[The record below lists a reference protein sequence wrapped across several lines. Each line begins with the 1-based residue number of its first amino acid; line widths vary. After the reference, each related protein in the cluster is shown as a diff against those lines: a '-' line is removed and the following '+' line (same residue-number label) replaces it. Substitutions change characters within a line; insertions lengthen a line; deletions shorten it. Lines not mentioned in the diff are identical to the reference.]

1 METINYSSIM
11 LSRKERH
18 ILRQIMK
25 RKKVPYSFCT
35 DEQRNAFL
43 KYNLISVLHPY
54 KRTAS
59 GRGGRSPG
67 SGESFILIND
77 NAIRYFLY
85 RKEASFVGK
94 LPVIISIIAL
104 LKACDQEILWFFHF
118 ISGLLTNI

>member
-43 KYNLISVLHPY
+43 KYNLISVQHP
-54 KRTAS
+54 RRMTET
-59 GRGGRSPG
+59 GRVVRAP
-67 SGESFILIND
+67 GESFILIND
-77 NAIRYFLY
+77 NAFRYFLY

-104 LKACDQEILWFFHF
+104 LKACDQEILWFFHL